1 MVLRSSIGLCN
12 FISKINVLL
21 MSCFL
26 GIANEVYS
34 CFAEKGVAD
43 LNRTILPVVLEVHT
57 VVTVLQLVLG
67 YPLTVSIS
75 SLRCYSCHFGVLI
88 TQINLQP
95 LINIIGFS

>member
-12 FISKINVLL
+12 FISKINVFL

-26 GIANEVYS
+26 RIANEVYS

-57 VVTVLQLVLG
+57 VVTVLQLVLSN
-67 YPLTVSIS
+67 PLLDSIS
-75 SLRCYSCHFGVLI
+75 PLRCHSCYFGVLI

-95 LINIIGFS
+95 LIDVIGAS